1 MNATLRDPTLC
12 EPRPSAPDPSLRD
25 ATVEQAKT
33 AADVSRD
40 PSADDAD
47 DATEYDDG
55 YGYYAAAATAPSIGS
70 RGR

>member
-1 MNATLRDPTLC
+1 MRDSTLC

-33 AADVSRD
+33 AADVSRY

-55 YGYYAAAATAPSIGS
+55 YYAAAATAASIGS